1 MNNLPS
7 DTNMLIRILGNQLAI
22 FDALAEIISEGDEE
36 RSKRIFDQLQQDARQ
51 YELDLLGKFLGK
63 DLSDKE

>member
-1 MNNLPS
+1 
-7 DTNMLIRILGNQLAI
+7 MLIRILGNQLAI